1 MQEYK
6 TRISTKGQIV
16 IPKEIREKY
25 MLGVGK
31 TIVIFED
38 VDGSIRIMPKTKL
51 CNIKINVELD
61 TEEVEKEI
69 EKMREEKI

>member
-38 VDGSIRIMPKTKL
+38 VDGSIRIMPKMKL
-51 CNIKINVELD
+51 CNIKINVDLD
-61 TEEVEKEI
+61 PEEVEKEI
-69 EKMREEKI
+69 EKMREEKT

>member
-51 CNIKINVELD
+51 SNIKINIALD
-61 TEEVEKEI
+61 PKEVEKEI

>member
-38 VDGSIRIMPKTKL
+38 VDGTVRIMPKTKL
-51 CNIKINVELD
+51 SNIKINIDLD
-61 TEEVEKEI
+61 PKEVEKEI
-69 EKMREEKI
+69 EKMREEKR

>member
-51 CNIKINVELD
+51 CNIKINIELD
-61 TEEVEKEI
+61 HEEVEKEI

>member
-25 MLGVGK
+25 MLGIGK

-51 CNIKINVELD
+51 SNIKINIALD
-61 TEEVEKEI
+61 PKEVEKEI

>member
-25 MLGVGK
+25 MLGIGK

-51 CNIKINVELD
+51 SNIKINIALD
-61 TEEVEKEI
+61 PKEVEKEI
-69 EKMREEKI
+69 EKMREEK

>member
-51 CNIKINVELD
+51 SNIKINVELD
-61 TEEVEKEI
+61 PEEVEKEI

>member
-16 IPKEIREKY
+16 IPREIRGKY

-38 VDGSIRIMPKTKL
+38 ADGGIRIMPKMKL
-51 CNIKINVELD
+51 CNIKINIALD
-61 TEEVEKEI
+61 PKEVEKEI
-69 EKMREEKI
+69 EKMREEK